1 VFFLWKPYESRTII
15 TEPNHL
21 PNLQST
27 QGEQTS
33 ERPNGMTVNIS
44 RSQNAE
50 LNEGATDGKYRK
62 RRPNTTV
69 AAGMGDQEVVKNRS
83 GLHPYMNYG
92 FINSE
97 DPNKVNPG
105 A

>member
-1 VFFLWKPYESRTII
+1 
-15 TEPNHL
+15 
-21 PNLQST
+21 
-27 QGEQTS
+27 
-33 ERPNGMTVNIS
+33 MAVNSS
-44 RSQNAE
+44 RSVNAE

-69 AAGMGDQEVVKNRS
+69 APAMGDQDVVKNRA

-97 DPNKVNPG
+97 EAAKVNPAG
-105 A
+105 N

>member
-1 VFFLWKPYESRTII
+1 
-15 TEPNHL
+15 
-21 PNLQST
+21 
-27 QGEQTS
+27 
-33 ERPNGMTVNIS
+33 MTVNIS

-69 AAGMGDQEVVKNRS
+69 IPGMGDQTVVANRAD
-83 GLHPYMNYG
+83 LHSYMNYG

-97 DPNKVNPG
+97 APSKVNPG
-105 A
+105 GN